1 MAIIVTSRYL
11 TYDPTTPNSA
21 IEDGTVTIKYS
32 AICDSV
38 VAPIITLSA
47 LVLSALVMN
56 DVALSALTLNA
67 VALTVVALNA
77 TLTAIMTNT
86 ARVLIV

>member
-1 MAIIVTSRYL
+1 MTSRYL

-21 IEDGTVTIKYS
+21 IEDSTVTIRYS

-47 LVLSALVMN
+47 PMLSALVSN
-56 DVALSALTLNA
+56 AITLG
-67 VALTVVALNA
+67 VITVSN
-77 TLTAIMTNT
+77 

>member
-1 MAIIVTSRYL
+1 MTSRYL

-21 IEDGTVTIKYS
+21 IEDNTVTIKYS
-32 AICDSV
+32 VICDSV
-38 VAPIITLSA
+38 VAPIITLNA
-47 LVLSALVMN
+47 LVLGALAMN
-56 DVALSALTLNA
+56 DVAL
-67 VALTVVALNA
+67 TVIALNI